1 MIQSYQVL
9 VHSPY
14 DFPEVGGKGFAIGN
28 GNVAY
33 IGVGATFTGRCV
45 EMYLLKIVVHAQV
58 TVTKATNM

>member
-1 MIQSYQVL
+1 M
-9 VHSPY
+9 HSPY